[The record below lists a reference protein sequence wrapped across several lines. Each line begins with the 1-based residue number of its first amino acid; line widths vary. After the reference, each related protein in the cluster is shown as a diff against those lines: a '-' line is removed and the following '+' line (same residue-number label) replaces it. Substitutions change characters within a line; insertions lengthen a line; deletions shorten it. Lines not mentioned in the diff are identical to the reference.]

1 MNNMSSYVLDKD
13 FLLTACLS
21 ARRQGADAAAT
32 SSTSWIDANS
42 NANLLGTSVYQ
53 RNTDNEVKKQMLDLQ
68 DQLKM
73 LRTDIDKKDKL
84 ICDLSSMK

>member
-1 MNNMSSYVLDKD
+1 MSSYVLDKD

-21 ARRQGADAAAT
+21 ARRQDPTAT

-42 NANLLGTSVYQ
+42 NANLLGTTVYQ